1 MRYITRVNV
10 LFFVAFVLLNISCG
24 SSPKDVSGEMWPIDA
39 EEVGV
44 SSDVIFEDVL
54 NGGDIQEDEGED
66 VSRDAGFEIYDV
78 ENNSD
83 ISTDVIEDVADI
95 SGDTGEDFF
104 DVSADAVEDI
114 SGENNSDI
122 TIDAISDAFVD
133 VCIPNC
139 SNKDCGDDGCGGVC
153 GECSKSEVCSPLG
166 RCLSGTIPDDLN
178 GKLSYVDWN
187 YLQGLKYRYAASI
200 LEEGEKRYLYVCANI
215 DRSDRPVVTDHI
227 VLRIGTKSQSG
238 WDWGSESV
246 VLYPGEKI
254 NQSDYIWD
262 YRHVCDPKV
271 IKGEFSYVPPGESV
285 ARTYYYAL
293 FYTGIDD
300 EASNGGVNSLGWA
313 IAERPEGPFI
323 KVIDPLVK
331 GREFWGIGQP
341 AVTSIDG
348 KGQVLLMY
356 TRGETSG
363 TNMLFRRADL
373 SDANN
378 VHIEEERI
386 IPTGG
391 LTLSDGN
398 TDPTLHGADIV
409 YDSLRDIFWMVRSG
423 HPFPSDCPNFI
434 ADYIQVAF
442 MTGAEFWSGAG
453 RWYVLGNLKAKDI
466 GFERLFDP
474 GFVSSPFGTV
484 VWPFSTLSLVISVS
498 HLCPND
504 LSTYRVLLYDTPI
517 E

>member
-1 MRYITRVNV
+1 M
-10 LFFVAFVLLNISCG
+10 S
-24 SSPKDVSGEMWPIDA
+24 
-39 EEVGV
+39 
-44 SSDVIFEDVL
+44 
-54 NGGDIQEDEGED
+54 
-66 VSRDAGFEIYDV
+66 
-78 ENNSD
+78 
-83 ISTDVIEDVADI
+83 
-95 SGDTGEDFF
+95 
-104 DVSADAVEDI
+104 
-114 SGENNSDI
+114 
-122 TIDAISDAFVD
+122 
-133 VCIPNC
+133 
-139 SNKDCGDDGCGGVC
+139 
-153 GECSKSEVCSPLG
+153 
-166 RCLSGTIPDDLN
+166 RCLSGTIPNDLN

-271 IKGEFSYVPPGESV
+271 IKGEFRYVPPGESV

-313 IAERPEGPFI
+313 VAERPEGPFI

-331 GREFWGIGQP
+331 GREFWGVGQP

-363 TNMLFRRADL
+363 TNMFFRRADL

-391 LTLSDGN
+391 LTLSDGSS
-398 TDPTLHGADIV
+398 DPVLHGADII

-434 ADYIQVAF
+434 ADYIQVAL

-484 VWPFSTLSLVISVS
+484 VWPFSTLSIAISVS

-504 LSTYRVLLYDTPI
+504 LFTYRVLLYDTPI

>member
-10 LFFVAFVLLNISCG
+10 LFSVAFVLLNISCG
-24 SSPKDVSGEMWPIDA
+24 SSPKDVSGEVWLIDA

-133 VCIPNC
+133 VCIPDC
-139 SNKDCGDDGCGGVC
+139 SNKECGDDGCGGVC

-254 NQSDYIWD
+254 NQSDYI
-262 YRHVCDPKV
+262 
-271 IKGEFSYVPPGESV
+271 
-285 ARTYYYAL
+285 
-293 FYTGIDD
+293 
-300 EASNGGVNSLGWA
+300 
-313 IAERPEGPFI
+313 
-323 KVIDPLVK
+323 
-331 GREFWGIGQP
+331 
-341 AVTSIDG
+341 
-348 KGQVLLMY
+348 
-356 TRGETSG
+356 
-363 TNMLFRRADL
+363 
-373 SDANN
+373 
-378 VHIEEERI
+378 
-386 IPTGG
+386 
-391 LTLSDGN
+391 
-398 TDPTLHGADIV
+398 
-409 YDSLRDIFWMVRSG
+409 
-423 HPFPSDCPNFI
+423 
-434 ADYIQVAF
+434 
-442 MTGAEFWSGAG
+442 
-453 RWYVLGNLKAKDI
+453 
-466 GFERLFDP
+466 
-474 GFVSSPFGTV
+474 
-484 VWPFSTLSLVISVS
+484 
-498 HLCPND
+498 
-504 LSTYRVLLYDTPI
+504 
-517 E
+517 